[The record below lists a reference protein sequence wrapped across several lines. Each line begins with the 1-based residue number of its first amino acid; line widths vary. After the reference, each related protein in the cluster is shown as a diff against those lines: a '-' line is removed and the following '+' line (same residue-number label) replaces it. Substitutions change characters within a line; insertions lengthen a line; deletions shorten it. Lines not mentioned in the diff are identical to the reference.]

1 MTAPSRGRFRS
12 LRNAN
17 YRIWAGG
24 ALVSNIGTWMQRIAQ
39 DWLVLTQLTAHN
51 ATAVGVVMALQYG
64 PHLVLLPFT
73 GYAADLFDRRKLLL
87 ATQFGMGVLAASLG
101 VLTIT
106 GAIQLWEVYVMALV
120 QGCITAFDAPAR
132 QSFVSELVGEAD
144 LSNAVALNSTS
155 FNAARMIGPAAA
167 GLIIAAVGCGWAFL
181 INAASFVAVLG
192 SLTLL
197 RVDDL
202 HRSARAIHTRGG
214 LVDGFRYVW
223 RRDDLKTILVMLFLV
238 GTFGMNFPIFIST
251 MSVSVFHAGAGEY
264 GLLMS
269 IMAIGTIAGALLA
282 AGQETP
288 RFVRLVAG
296 AAFFGLGCGLA
307 AVTPG
312 YWLFGGTLVIIGVS
326 ALTFSNSTNSLMQ
339 LATEPA
345 MRGRVMAMRLAVA
358 LGGTPIGAP
367 IVGWVADHFGPRWS
381 LGVGA
386 AAGLA
391 AALVGLFYV
400 LRRRSEGRAVPP
412 GSSSSKDANGAATA
426 ANEIEAALA
435 NSPITGA

>member
-1 MTAPSRGRFRS
+1 MTAPSRGAFRS
-12 LRNAN
+12 LRNYN

-24 ALVSNIGTWMQRIAQ
+24 SLVSNIGTWMQRIAQ

-64 PHLVLLPFT
+64 PHLALLPFT
-73 GYAADLFDRRKLLL
+73 GYAADLLDRRKLLQ
-87 ATQFGMGVLAASLG
+87 ATQLGMSALAAGLG
-101 VLTIT
+101 LLTIT
-106 GAIQLWEVYVMALV
+106 GAIQLWEVYAIALV

-132 QSFVSELVGEAD
+132 HTFVSELVGEAD

-167 GLIIAAVGCGWAFL
+167 GLTIAAVGSGGAFL
-181 INAASFVAVLG
+181 INAASFVAVVC
-192 SLTLL
+192 SLLLL
-197 RVDDL
+197 RVGDL
-202 HRSARAIHTRGG
+202 HRTDKATPTRGG
-214 LVDGFRYVW
+214 LIDGFRYVW
-223 RRDDLKTILVMLFLV
+223 RRPDLKAILVMLFLV
-238 GTFGMNFPIFIST
+238 GTFGMNFPIFIAT
-251 MSVSVFHAGAGEY
+251 MSVTVFHAGAGEY
-264 GLLMS
+264 GLLTS

-282 AGQETP
+282 AGQEKP

-296 AAFFGLGCGLA
+296 AAFFGLGCALA
-307 AVTPG
+307 AVMPS
-312 YWLFGGTLVIIGVS
+312 YWLFGVTLVIIGVS

-345 MRGRVMAMRLAVA
+345 MRGRAMAMRLAVA

-367 IVGWVADHFGPRWS
+367 IVGLVADHFGPRWS

-391 AALVGLFYV
+391 AAIVGLLHV
-400 LRRRSEGRAVPP
+400 LRRRRELRTG
-412 GSSSSKDANGAATA
+412 GIAT
-426 ANEIEAALA
+426 ERM
-435 NSPITGA
+435 SP